1 MNSAEGPGTTA
12 AKGAHGARLLCEQL
26 VEVIASI
33 RSQSPMMHGPAG
45 DGVGD
50 RPITSDV
57 YKT

>member
-12 AKGAHGARLLCEQL
+12 AKGAHGACLLREQL
-26 VEVIASI
+26 VEAIASI
-33 RSQSPMMHGPAG
+33 RSQSPMHGPAG

-50 RPITSDV
+50 RPITSDG